1 MSKTVFLNPGHG
13 GSDSGAVA
21 NGFKEKDLNLTIAL
35 ACRDELKRHG
45 VRVVMGRDKDV
56 DRTSGEVI
64 SICNSCGAELAV
76 DIHNNAGKGDGAEVY
91 YYSGGGESLEL
102 ANAVLAE
109 IVKLGQNS
117 RGAKTKVSSDGS
129 EYYYFIRE
137 TNCPAVIVECAFV
150 DNRTDMKIIDTTK
163 EQKAMG
169 VAIAK
174 GILKTLGIDYK
185 TESVEKVTTN
195 FEVAGV
201 QALLRQAYAQG
212 IVKTFV
218 KPIDNKKGKLTNSA
232 ILEAKKALGVKNPD
246 YTITLDFIAD
256 LEHLVN
262 VKREENFEK
271 ARKDVNKDGKVN
283 IKDAT
288 TLQKELAGIEE

>member
-1 MSKTVFLNPGHG
+1 MSKIVFLNPGHG
-13 GSDSGAVA
+13 GSDPGAVA
-21 NGFKEKDLNLTIAL
+21 NGFKEKDLNLSIAL

-45 VRVVMGRDKDV
+45 VKVVMGRDKDI
-56 DRTSGEVI
+56 DRTSSEI
-64 SICNSCGAELAV
+64 IEMCNSSDASVAV
-76 DIHNNAGKGDGAEVY
+76 DVHNNAGKGDGAEVY

-117 RGAKTKVSSDGS
+117 RGVKTRVSSDGS

-137 TNCPAVIVECAFV
+137 TSMPAVIVECAFV
-150 DNRTDMKIIDTTK
+150 DNLNDMEILDTK
-163 EQKAMG
+163 AEQKSMG

-174 GILKTLGIDYK
+174 GILKILGISYK
-185 TESVEKVTTN
+185 SEATPLPKSSN

-218 KPIDNKKGKLTNSA
+218 KPIDNKKGKLTNAA
-232 ILEAKKALGVKNPD
+232 IIEAKKFLGEENPD
-246 YTITLDFIAD
+246 TSYD
-256 LEHLVN
+256 LEFIKNLEHQVN
-262 VKREENFEK
+262 VKRI
-271 ARKDVNKDGKVN
+271 ARESK
-283 IKDAT
+283 
-288 TLQKELAGIEE
+288 